1 MDPIRLC
8 QSEES
13 QIIRETAN
21 TRHDALSHTTD
32 ATKADCVIAG
42 LKRRSGSMNPA
53 RPLSPATLTDDEQIE
68 YSSAADPT
76 SSGATPRIPI
86 RVFSPYLYQSGA
98 TRIVPLD
105 LSSELKTSY
114 AATGPSLLAS
124 FIRIQ
129 GGQEVATLAKAS
141 SELFYVI
148 RGSGHSATPA
158 GLIDWREGDVIALP
172 GSAATHFADTDS
184 EFYSVNDSP
193 LLNYLGVQ
201 SSEERFQP
209 TLFTS
214 AAIRKELENAKKDPM
229 STSRRRVS
237 VLLANRRFEQTR
249 TLTHTLWCMFGSIAP
264 DARQLAHRHQ
274 SVALDFVVDAK
285 PGVYTLLGS
294 ELNED
299 GTIQDPLRIDWVK
312 GAAFVMPPGYWH
324 EHVNE
329 SGAEAIVMP
338 IQDAGLH
345 SYLRTLD
352 IRF

>member
-1 MDPIRLC
+1 
-8 QSEES
+8 
-13 QIIRETAN
+13 
-21 TRHDALSHTTD
+21 
-32 ATKADCVIAG
+32 
-42 LKRRSGSMNPA
+42 MNPA
-53 RPLSPATLTDDEQIE
+53 RPLSPATLTDDEQIFE
-68 YSSAADPT
+68 YTDAADPI

-105 LSSELKTSY
+105 LSSELKTPY
-114 AATGPSLLAS
+114 AATGPTLLAS

-129 GGQEVATLAKAS
+129 GGQEIATLAKAS

-148 RGSGHSATPA
+148 RGSGHSETPA
-158 GLIDWREGDVIALP
+158 GRIDWREGDVMALP
-172 GSAATHFADTDS
+172 GLAATHFADKDS

-209 TLFTS
+209 TLYTS
-214 AAIRKELENAKKDPM
+214 AAIRKELEDAKKDPM
-229 STSRRRVS
+229 SAFRSRVS
-237 VLLANRRFEQTR
+237 VLLANRRFQQTR
-249 TLTHTLWCMFGSIAP
+249 TLTHTLWCMFGSIDP
-264 DARQLAHRHQ
+264 DVRQLPHRHQ

-299 GTIQDPLRIDWVK
+299 GTIRDPLRIDWVK
-312 GAAFVMPPGYWH
+312 GAAFVTPPGFWH

-329 SGAEAIVMP
+329 SGAEAIVMS
-338 IQDAGLH
+338 IRDAGLH

>member
-1 MDPIRLC
+1 
-8 QSEES
+8 
-13 QIIRETAN
+13 
-21 TRHDALSHTTD
+21 
-32 ATKADCVIAG
+32 
-42 LKRRSGSMNPA
+42 MNPA

-68 YSSAADPT
+68 YSNAADPT

-129 GGQEVATLAKAS
+129 GGQEIATLAKAS

-148 RGSGHSATPA
+148 RGSGHSETPA

-172 GSAATHFADTDS
+172 GSAATHFADKDS

-209 TLFTS
+209 TLYTS
-214 AAIRKELENAKKDPM
+214 AAIRKELEDAKKDPM
-229 STSRRRVS
+229 SASRSRVS
-237 VLLANRRFEQTR
+237 VLLA
-249 TLTHTLWCMFGSIAP
+249 HTLWCMFGSIAP

-312 GAAFVMPPGYWH
+312 GAAFVMPPGFWH